1 MRNPLLIAAAAAL
14 LAFVISGCAERSQ
27 TVAYVHGKYQGKTDS
42 QPWNSQPPS
51 YVRGGWVRGD
61 EASWVQHMRTR
72 NQNQDEYELMD
83 R

>member
-1 MRNPLLIAAAAAL
+1 MKSPFLIAAAVL
-14 LAFVISGCAERSQ
+14 LIGGAVSGCGEQPQ
-27 TVAYVHGKYQGKTDS
+27 TVAYAHGKYDGKADG

-72 NQNQDEYELMD
+72 NQNQDEDELMD